1 MPTGLDTGFFFALQ
15 DKNPVALRVWQEH
28 ELATSVI
35 VLYELQKKLLKG
47 EFKKWLSIIRDIAEA
62 VVVSPVNQETA
73 LKASHIGHGTGMP
86 GLDALILSSFLEA
99 GCSEIYTMD
108 SHFELYRKRGI
119 KMINL
124 SSSSPS

>member
-99 GCSEIYTMD
+99 GCIEIYTMD
-108 SHFELYRKRGI
+108 SHFELHQKRGI

-124 SSSSPS
+124 SSLPPS